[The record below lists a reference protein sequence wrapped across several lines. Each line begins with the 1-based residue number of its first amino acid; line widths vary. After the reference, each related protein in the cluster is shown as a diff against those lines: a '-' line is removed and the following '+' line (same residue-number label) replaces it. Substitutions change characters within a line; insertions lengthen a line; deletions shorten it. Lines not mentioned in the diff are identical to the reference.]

1 MHDIRRLEGLGID
14 GIPIGK
20 FGIGT
25 QGKLDRLGILRNL
38 GSDDKPC
45 FDTVRIV
52 DERAVWTLCGTPEEW
67 GSVNESL
74 EHVIGIPSRKICPE
88 SLKIALH
95 SDPQDLLA
103 LGSLG
108 KQREEIAGHE

>member
-25 QGKLDRLGILRNL
+25 QGKLDRLAILRNL
-38 GSDDKPC
+38 GSDGKPC

-67 GSVNESL
+67 GSVNEPL
-74 EHVIGIPSRKICPE
+74 EHVIGIPAEKSARRASKSRFTATRRTC
-88 SLKIALH
+88 LR
-95 SDPQDLLA
+95 LA
-103 LGSLG
+103 SLG
-108 KQREEIAGHE
+108 KQR

>member
-14 GIPIGK
+14 GLPIGK

-25 QGKLDRLGILRNL
+25 QGKLDRLAILRNL

-45 FDTVRIV
+45 LDTVRIV

-103 LGSLG
+103 LG
-108 KQREEIAGHE
+108 